1 MYEITDDNDGLTDVT
16 PAVAVADGIEDK
28 NETPTRDKALVA
40 EIIRTIKADKLHHR
54 KAFERMRRD
63 MQIATWGSDKSWGE
77 GNYRANIA
85 GRHVK
90 MKTAALYAKNP
101 KAVARRRDTL
111 DFAVWDESQASLQLA
126 FQTVALATQAAAAA
140 AVMPSQIDPIT
151 GMPRPAEPQLPPG
164 TMEAQAVVE
173 DFQQGMARRQELEK
187 YGKTSRLFSYYMGEQ
202 KPVDF
207 KRGMKQLVR
216 RTCTTGVGY
225 IELGFQRELGPR
237 PGLSEELADA
247 RTRLDHLKNL
257 SQQVADGDIDG
268 DDSEMAELQYSI
280 EQLMSEPEIVLREGL
295 ITDFV
300 QSTKVIPDKLTKQLD
315 GFVGA
320 RHVAIEYSYT
330 LDEVKELFGVD
341 LSDKYTSYNVSNG
354 GAREIGENDIFDEE
368 YEWSTPD
375 KKKNG
380 LVCVWKYYDKPSG
393 LLYIVADGYSD
404 FLRPPATPDVFVE
417 DFWPVYALTFN
428 AVENDEELFP
438 PSDVT
443 LLLDMQREY
452 NRSRQGLREHRDAAR
467 PRWVF
472 PNGIFDEEDPMM
484 MRNLRPFEALG
495 LNIDPQ
501 TDIKTVLQ
509 TLPVP
514 GVDPNLYETGQY
526 FTDMQLVA
534 GAQEAQYGGVAKA
547 TATESA
553 IAANATNASDG
564 ASIDDLDNF
573 LTTIARASGQILQR
587 EMSEEK
593 VKQIVGIGAIW
604 PNMTLEEISS
614 EVFLEVEAGSTG
626 KPNQAVEVA
635 NMQRLLPLIMQI
647 PGIAP
652 DWLAKETLR
661 RLDDRFDLTQALV
674 SGVPSIA
681 AMNQQQQLTGAQ
693 PQNDPN
699 NQGSK
704 GAGNASKPER
714 QAGSDPAM
722 GSNQTDPTPASTP
735 SL

>member
-1 MYEITDDNDGLTDVT
+1 MYEMTDDI
-16 PAVAVADGIEDK
+16 AVQPDEPNTAPDAAGVEDA
-28 NETPTRDKALVA
+28 EASQRDKALVA
-40 EIIRTIKADKLHHR
+40 EIIKTIKGDRLHHKR
-54 KAFERMRRD
+54 AYERMRRD
-63 MQIATWGSDKSWGE
+63 MQIATWGSDKTWGQN
-77 GNYRANIA
+77 NYRANIA

-101 KAVARRRDTL
+101 KAVAKRRDTM
-111 DFAVWDESQASLQLA
+111 DFAVWDENPSSLQLA
-126 FQTVALATQAAAAA
+126 FQTVQLATQAAQVAASQPPQMDPVTGV
-140 AVMPSQIDPIT
+140 AVPVQ
-151 GMPRPAEPQLPPG
+151 PQLPPG
-164 TMEAQAVVE
+164 TMEAQAVLQ

-187 YGKTSRLFSYYMGEQ
+187 YGKTLERLFSYYMGEQ

-225 IELGFQRELGPR
+225 IELGFQRETGPR
-237 PGLSEELADA
+237 PGLTEELADA
-247 RTRLDHLKNL
+247 RTRLDHLRNL
-257 SQQVADGDIDG
+257 AKQAAEGEIES
-268 DDSEMAELQYSI
+268 DDSEMAELEHSI
-280 EQLMSEPEIVLREGL
+280 EQLMQEPEIVLREGL
-295 ITDFV
+295 IVDFP
-300 QSTKVIPDKLTKQLD
+300 QSTKVIPDRLCKQLD

-320 RHVAIEYSYT
+320 RHMAIEYTYT
-330 LDEVKELFGVD
+330 VEEVQELFDVD
-341 LSDKYTSYNVSNG
+341 LRNKYTSYNVNSG
-354 GAREIGENDIFDEE
+354 SSREISSDDVLDDD
-368 YEWSTPD
+368 YEWTAPD

-393 LLYIVADGYSD
+393 LVYIVADGYPN
-404 FLRPPATPDVFVE
+404 FLRKPAAPDVFVE
-417 DFWPVYALTFN
+417 DFWPLYALTFN

-443 LLLDMQREY
+443 LLLDMQKEY

-534 GAQEAQYGGVAKA
+534 GAQEAQFGGVSKA

-587 EMSEEK
+587 EMSEDK
-593 VKQIVGIGAIW
+593 VKEIVGAGAFW
-604 PNMTLEEISS
+604 PEVTLKEVAT

-626 KPNQAVEVA
+626 KPNQAIEVA
-635 NMQRLLPLIMQI
+635 NLQKLLPMLMQM
-647 PGIAP
+647 PGINP
-652 DWLAKETLR
+652 TWLAKETLR
-661 RLDDRFDLTQALV
+661 RLDDRLDLNQALADNI
-674 SGVPSIA
+674 PSIA
-681 AMNQQQQLTGAQ
+681 SMNQNTQMTAAP
-693 PQNDPN
+693 PQDDPN
-699 NQGSK
+699 LQGSEG
-704 GAGNASKPER
+704 GANGAKPAREP
-714 QAGSDPAM
+714 GSDAAF
-722 GSNQTDPTPASTP
+722 GSNQTEPTPTS
-735 SL
+735 SM